1 MVLVIASRVVH
12 TAHLEAAELLAIR
25 RLLDLAFAGWFD
37 DADWNHAL
45 GGLHILAAEDDQ
57 VIAHAAVVQ
66 RQLVIDK
73 RPVRT
78 GYVEAVAVHPQWRGR
93 GYAAMVMDEVERTIR
108 AAYDLGALSASGG
121 VEGFYL
127 SRGWLA
133 WQGPTYVLAPRGMA
147 RTPQDDDSTFVLVV
161 SSKIRVDVGG
171 VLACDW
177 RDGDVW

>member
-1 MVLVIASRVVH
+1 MVVVIAPRVVH
-12 TAHLEAAELLAIR
+12 TAQVEAAELLAIR
-25 RLLDLAFAGWFD
+25 RLLDLAFAGRFD
-37 DADWNHAL
+37 DANWSHAL

-66 RQLVIDK
+66 RQLVLGN

-93 GYAAMVMDEVERTIR
+93 GYATTVMDEVERIIR

-121 VEGFYL
+121 VERFYL

-133 WQGPTYVLAPRGMA
+133 WQGPTYVLAPTGMA
-147 RTPQDDDSTFVLVV
+147 RTPEDDGSTFVLAV
-161 SSKIRVDVGG
+161 SSKIRVDVAG
-171 VLACDW
+171 VLARDW